1 MTFDILHSIWNAS
14 GQKLNQ
20 FFAMITDYRR
30 LSMVSDLIR
39 VAYCAVIP
47 STLLYSIRPVQT
59 RIKVRVVHA
68 SGIANGTTVSKRD

>member
-39 VAYCAVIP
+39 VTYCTVIP
-47 STLLYSIRPVQT
+47 STLLYSIRPAQT
-59 RIKVRVVHA
+59 RIKVRVVHV
-68 SGIANGTTVSKRD
+68 SGIANETAVSKRD